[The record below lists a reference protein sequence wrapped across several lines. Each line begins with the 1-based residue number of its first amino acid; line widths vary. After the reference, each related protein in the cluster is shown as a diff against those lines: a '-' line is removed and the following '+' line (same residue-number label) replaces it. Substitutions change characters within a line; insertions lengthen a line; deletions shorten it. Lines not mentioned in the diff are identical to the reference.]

1 MKEFIA
7 SYYQQVFS
15 SVVRLARLSD
25 EKEVDI
31 LTREILSDLWDR
43 REQLEAEPRKGV
55 FIYKAVLVHVFSF
68 LRARGENE
76 KIEFLQKIL
85 LIHPTHY
92 QLPGSNE
99 NPLHGANLQGD
110 VGSV

>member
-1 MKEFIA
+1 LKEFIA

-15 SVVRLARLSD
+15 TVVRLARLAD

-31 LTREILSDLWDR
+31 LTREILSELWER
-43 REQLEAEPRKGV
+43 REQLEAESRKGV
-55 FIYKAVLVHVFSF
+55 FIYKVILGHVFSH
-68 LRARGENE
+68 LKARGETG

-85 LIHPTHY
+85 LIHPAHY

-99 NPLHGANLQGD
+99 NPLHGTSLQGD
-110 VGSV
+110 VGSI

>member
-1 MKEFIA
+1 LKEFIA

-31 LTREILSDLWDR
+31 LTREILSDLWER
-43 REQLEAEPRKGV
+43 RVPLEAEPRKGV
-55 FIYKAVLVHVFSF
+55 FIYRVVLGHVFGH
-68 LRARGENE
+68 LKARGEFA

-85 LIHPTHY
+85 PIHPAHY
-92 QLPGSNE
+92 QLPGADE
-99 NPLHGANLQGD
+99 NPLHGASLQGD
-110 VGSV
+110 VGM

>member
-15 SVVRLARLSD
+15 SVVRLARLGD

-31 LTREILSDLWDR
+31 LTREILSDLWER

-55 FIYKAVLVHVFSF
+55 YIYRVVLGHVFSH
-68 LRARGENE
+68 LKARGEIG

-85 LIHPTHY
+85 LIHPAHY
-92 QLPGSNE
+92 QLPGANE
-99 NPLHGANLQGD
+99 NPLPGANQQGD
-110 VGSV
+110 VGV